1 MNEMK
6 LDKLFFN
13 IPFILLFESLSERKW
28 NESERKFIPP
38 YSLKVKTSYFHSSQN
53 YVGLL
58 QLCHR
63 FQNNFLI

>member
-6 LDKLFFN
+6 SNELFFN
-13 IPFILLFESLSERKW
+13 IPFILLFESLNEKKW
-28 NESERKFIPP
+28 YESERKFIPP
-38 YSLKVKTSYFHSSQN
+38 YSFKTPYFHSSQN